1 MTDIETT
8 IKELLGVL
16 DDLQALKLK
25 KIEASQAARDA
36 DDMDTAFDLAGLAGG
51 ITISQRLIR
60 DHIDALQAGATPQEL
75 EPTLHPAYLD
85 YLG

>member
-1 MTDIETT
+1 MTDTENTT
-8 IKELLGVL
+8 KVLQGLL

-60 DHIDALQAGATPQEL
+60 DRIDALQALPPPRWGSSPY
-75 EPTLHPAYLD
+75 PD